1 MAVKN
6 AVAKNWTLAA
16 SFDGYRYSAYP
27 NGDKPSGFQTTP
39 TLLDTDIVSGSLTG
53 FENNK
58 GCYLRLFGY
67 SFGRQ
72 ANLGTASGA
81 RVYLRDPL
89 GDNAWHEVDNY
100 RALNKSR
107 VWTRLQVM
115 RIIVQVGS
123 LGGGMVNG
131 RALDVKVTVN
141 GVDTNILTG
150 QFTIQPGDCYYV
162 SPTGDDATGVKN
174 DITKPFRYW
183 QYSTSGGG
191 NAYSGI
197 FGAGNL
203 QAGDTICGLAGTW
216 SDNLGF
222 DLRCLRFRSHT
233 GTAPNG
239 TVGNGYIHLTGY
251 PGTAGANSPA
261 TVKYENP
268 TNGRGF
274 IFGVNQAY
282 DGTYGQ
288 YISVSGLW
296 GQMNATN
303 VTDAAPFNLAYGANT
318 WRVMDNECGPWST
331 TLDSLAA
338 GITGQGNGAKI
349 KFNYIH
355 DIGGHPTNLQ
365 NHGMYFD
372 SNGTTSLGTRNYDVA
387 YNWLYNC
394 YGGSGI
400 QFFDT
405 GGYLHQSNTV
415 HHNYIDTCGKY
426 GINAADSVETMDIYN
441 NVVCNT
447 QKHGIRLNY
456 TTTASTL
463 LRVLY
468 NTIYNC
474 QLVAGGANGAIE
486 NDGAATGTSS
496 IVIKHNT
503 IAFPAGRAN
512 TAYAA
517 FYGNNGTD
525 TNVTLEENLYYDAA
539 GTLLTR
545 PAKDTTYG
553 IIGNPNF
560 TAAST
565 GDFTVTA
572 GGAGLNAVTRSDPF
586 TVSTDIYGIT
596 RPVSTAND
604 IGATEG
610 IGT

>member
-1 MAVKN
+1 MFSGYVPC
-6 AVAKNWTLAA
+6 
-16 SFDGYRYSAYP
+16 FDGYPRSNWR
-27 NGDKPSGFQTTP
+27 NGDKPSGYQTAP
-39 TLLDTDIVSGSLTG
+39 TLLDTDIVAGSLTG

-72 ANLGTASGA
+72 ATLGMAAGA
-81 RVYLRDPL
+81 RVYMRDPL

-100 RALNKSR
+100 RAFNTSR
-107 VWTRLQVM
+107 VHSKLQIV

-123 LGGGMVNG
+123 LGGGMTNG

-141 GVDTNILTG
+141 GVDSNILTG

-162 SPTGDDATGVKN
+162 SPTGNDATGVKN

-183 QYSTSGGG
+183 QYSTSAGGD
-191 NAYSGI
+191 AYSGI

-233 GTAPNG
+233 GNAPTG
-239 TVGNGYIHLTGY
+239 AVGHGYIHITGY
-251 PGTAGANSPA
+251 PGAIGANSPA
-261 TVKYENP
+261 VVKYENP

-274 IFGVNQAY
+274 IFGVNSAY

-288 YISVSGLW
+288 YVSISGLW

-303 VTDAAPFNLAYGANT
+303 VTDAAPINMSYGANT

-331 TLDSLAA
+331 TLDSLAG

-355 DIGGHPTNLQ
+355 DIGGHATNLQ

-372 SNGTTSLGTRNYDVA
+372 SNSNSSLGTQNYEIA

-400 QFFDT
+400 QFFGT
-405 GGYLHQSNTV
+405 GGYLHKNNSI
-415 HHNYIDTCGKY
+415 HHNFIDTCGKY
-426 GINAADSVETMDIYN
+426 GINAADGVETIDIYN
-441 NVVCNT
+441 NITCNI

-456 TTTASTL
+456 DTTASTN
-463 LRVLY
+463 VKVFY
-468 NTIYNC
+468 NTIYNTN
-474 QLVAGGANGAIE
+474 LVAGGADGAIE
-486 NDGAATGTSS
+486 NDGAATGTSA
-496 IVIKHNT
+496 ILIKHNT
-503 IAFPAGRAN
+503 IAFPAGRTN
-512 TAYAA
+512 TAFAR
-517 FYGNNGTD
+517 FYGNNGTE
-525 TNVTLEENLYYDAA
+525 TNVTLDQNLYYDAA
-539 GTLLTR
+539 GTLLTV
-545 PAKDTTYG
+545 PAKDATFG
-553 IIGNPNF
+553 IVGNPNF
-560 TAAST
+560 TSAST

-572 GGAGLNAVTRSDPF
+572 GGAGLNAATRSDSLSV
-586 TVSTDIYGIT
+586 TTDIYGIA
-596 RPVSTAND
+596 RPGGGAND